1 MSGRYRPEYERPEDR
16 AEEAAV
22 CKELEEKGLQFEKLP
37 PKDVID
43 FAVLKEGKV
52 VGFMEVKARSN
63 ASDHYPTFMISMA
76 KFLRI
81 KQILDSTG
89 IPTALVVKYTDKV
102 RRLWIAKDTLHFVEM
117 GGRHDRGDGE
127 DVEPVVH
134 FKTDLFTDLWEVK
147 Q

>member
-102 RRLWIAKDTLHFVEM
+102 RRLWIAKDTPHLVEM
-117 GGRHDRGDGE
+117 GGRYDRGDGE

-134 FKTDLFTDLWEVK
+134 FKTELFKDLWEVER
-147 Q
+147 